1 MQPFV
6 SPMEKTVLLIGA
18 FDTKG
23 EEFAFVRELIEARGL
38 GVLLMDTGVMGEP
51 AGVTPDIPAR
61 EVAIAG
67 GRSLAQLRSA
77 GDRGEAVDVMIEGVS
92 KLTPQLY
99 DERRFDGVLSL
110 GGGAGTNVATAAMR
124 QLPVGVR
131 IGRVCRLGS
140 PDVGA

>member
-99 DERRFDGVLSL
+99 DERRSEEHTSELQSRGH
-110 GGGAGTNVATAAMR
+110 
-124 QLPVGVR
+124 
-131 IGRVCRLGS
+131 IVCRL
-140 PDVGA
+140 

>member
-61 EVAIAG
+61 GGAIAG
-67 GRSLAQLRSA
+67 GRPLAQRGSA
-77 GDRGEAVDVMIEGVS
+77 GDRGAAVVGRMEGGS
-92 KLTPQLY
+92 KLAPK
-99 DERRFDGVLSL
+99 R
-110 GGGAGTNVATAAMR
+110 
-124 QLPVGVR
+124 
-131 IGRVCRLGS
+131 
-140 PDVGA
+140 